1 MQVVG
6 VDFGTSNVR
15 IAQWDTESELTPA
28 PVQLGKEGESIMP
41 AVIAFRRQADGAVS
55 TLVGEDADGLD
66 DGPDRVVVRNI
77 KRWALSGDPYV
88 RWHLDSNSTPIPD
101 WWNSKTRCVRAF
113 DREIPVGDV
122 VRMILDEAFQRAAI
136 SGDFA
141 WRAGCP
147 VHAGLEYRSEL
158 AQAIAEL
165 GGNYDVTAVVEEP
178 ILFLELAHRQ
188 GNILPGSYLVYDVGG
203 GSFDC
208 VIAEI
213 EADGEMTV
221 YASDGHP
228 ILGGSAIDELLT
240 TQIAYQGRQDL
251 LRIAKESLNPADP
264 DNAVPVGDGTGFTLR
279 WNDLQTALEQS
290 KFIQKSLVAM
300 RGAYINAKAIW
311 KFDEQLPT
319 LGDSAVPSLPYA
331 KIPVA
336 LSQDLDAVILT
347 GGPTLSPYFRE
358 QLSSIFG
365 AEQVKVAADLVGDEI
380 SDPAL
385 TALSVG
391 ACYGVMEKRTPLY
404 VRRLPARVTLTETTT
419 GGLVKYEPYQHF
431 TTNANPVR
439 PFVSLPLSAPDNSAG
454 RYEITIATPGGEVV
468 QSKPVAITGAG
479 TENPRLVIDRYGRV
493 GIRKSDTQQP
503 QVEINDPPWQTTHQR
518 AVLRQIEQRAAERIQ
533 QNWERARFLTT
544 DNPFGWQSGH
554 A

>member
-15 IAQWDTESELTPA
+15 IAQWDTESGLTPRSVNIGGGDSA
-28 PVQLGKEGESIMP
+28 TMP
-41 AVIAFRRQADGAVS
+41 SVIAFRRDGTHVAGNDADA
-55 TLVGEDADGLD
+55 LPEDADT
-66 DGPDRVVVRNI
+66 VVVRNI

-88 RWHLDSNSTPIPD
+88 RWHLDSNNTPTPD
-101 WWNSKTRCVRAF
+101 WWNPETRCVRAF

-122 VRMILDEAFQRAAI
+122 LRMILGEAFRRAAI
-136 SGDFA
+136 SGYFE

-158 AQAIAEL
+158 SQAIAEL

-178 ILFLELAHRQ
+178 ILFLELAHRR

-228 ILGGSAIDELLT
+228 VLGGSAIDELLI
-240 TQIAYQGRQDL
+240 TQIAYHGRQDL

-264 DNAVPVGDGTGFTLR
+264 DNAVPVGDGTGFALR
-279 WNDLQTALEQS
+279 WNNLHTALEQS
-290 KFIQKSLVAM
+290 KFIAKSLVAM

-319 LGDSAVPSLPYA
+319 LGDSAVPSLRFA
-331 KIPVA
+331 KIPAA
-336 LSQDLDAVILT
+336 LSQDLDAIILT

-358 QLSSIFG
+358 QLGSIFG
-365 AEQVKVAADLVGDEI
+365 SEQVKVAADLVGEEI

-385 TALSVG
+385 TALSIG
-391 ACYGVMEKRTPLY
+391 ACYGVAEKRTPLY
-404 VRRLPARVTLTETTT
+404 VRRLPARVTLTETTA
-419 GGLVKYEPYQHF
+419 GDQVEYAPYQHF
-431 TTNANPVR
+431 TANANPVGH
-439 PFVSLPLSAPDNSAG
+439 FVSLPLSSPDNSAG

-468 QSKPVAITGAG
+468 QIKPVAITGAG
-479 TENPRLVIDRYGRV
+479 SENPRLVIDRYGRI
-493 GIRKSDTQQP
+493 GIRKNDTQQP
-503 QVEINDPPWQTTHQR
+503 QVEISDPPWQTTHQR
-518 AVLRQIEQRAAERIQ
+518 AVLQQIEQREAERIQ
-533 QNWERARFLTT
+533 QNQERVRFLTT

>member
-1 MQVVG
+1 MLVVG

-15 IAQWDTESELTPA
+15 IAQWDTESQLTPRS
-28 PVQLGKEGESIMP
+28 VNIGGGESATMP
-41 AVIAFRRQADGAVS
+41 AVIAFRRDGTHVAGNEADA
-55 TLVGEDADGLD
+55 LPYDADT
-66 DGPDRVVVRNI
+66 VVVRNI

-88 RWHLDSNSTPIPD
+88 RWHLDSNSTSIPD
-101 WWNSKTRCVRAF
+101 WWNSETRCVRAF

-122 VRMILDEAFQRAAI
+122 LRMILDEAFRRAAI
-136 SGDFA
+136 SGDFE

-158 AQAIAEL
+158 AQALA
-165 GGNYDVTAVVEEP
+165 GFGVNRDVTAVIEEP

-188 GNILPGSYLVYDVGG
+188 GNIPPGSYLVYDVGG

-228 ILGGSAIDELLT
+228 VLGGSTIDELLT
-240 TQIAYQGRQDL
+240 AQIAYHGRQDL
-251 LRIAKESLNPADP
+251 LRIAKESLAPSGPNST
-264 DNAVPVGDGTGFTLR
+264 VPVGDETGFTLS
-279 WNDLQTALEQS
+279 WSDLQRALEQS
-290 KFIQKSLVAM
+290 KFITETLVAM

-319 LGDSAVPSLPYA
+319 LGDSAVPSLRFA
-331 KIPVA
+331 KIPAA
-336 LSQDLDAVILT
+336 LSQDLDAIILT
-347 GGPTLSPYFRE
+347 GGPTLSSYFRE
-358 QLSSIFG
+358 QLCSIFG
-365 AEQVKVAADLVGDEI
+365 AEKVKVAADLVGEEI

-385 TALSVG
+385 TALSIG
-391 ACYGVMEKRTPLY
+391 ACYGVAEKRTPLY

-419 GGLVKYEPYQHF
+419 GDQVGYAPYQHF
-431 TTNANPVR
+431 TANANPVGH
-439 PFVSLPLSAPDNSAG
+439 FVSLPLSAPDNSAG
-454 RYEITIATPGGEVV
+454 RYEITIATPDDEII
-468 QSKPVAITGAG
+468 QSKPVAITSAG
-479 TENPRLVIDRYGRV
+479 TETPRLVIDRYGRV

-518 AVLRQIEQRAAERIQ
+518 AVLQQIEQREAERIR
-533 QNWERARFLTT
+533 QNQERVRHLTT
-544 DNPFGWQSGH
+544 ENPFGWQSGH